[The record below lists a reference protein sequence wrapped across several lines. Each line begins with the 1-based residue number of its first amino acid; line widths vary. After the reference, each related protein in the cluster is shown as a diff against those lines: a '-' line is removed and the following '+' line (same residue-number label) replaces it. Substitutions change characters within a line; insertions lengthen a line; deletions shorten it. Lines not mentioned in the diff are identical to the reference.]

1 MGTHLHRLLERQH
14 VETPKTSHA
23 FSIRPKRDLET
34 SQPMSGSDL
43 DAIMDGHFKY
53 IFDVLSDGLFYMT
66 DPQHVFFYNP
76 AFYQQ
81 FGVDAGLQ
89 PIQQWLERIHPL
101 DRKSFETQLDEHLQ
115 GDECKKVAQYRVRKG
130 NGQYVWVAGEGIT
143 KIVNGQHF
151 MIGCHRDISD
161 AKLMETYVQQAAF
174 RDSASG
180 LSNAQK
186 LSVDIESLNLS
197 GNDHHSLIYIHLEDI
212 RAHLSVHGPQI
223 LRDLMGHLLSSL
235 DTLSDT
241 FVDVYR
247 IRSDDFAIL
256 VQGYYDSE
264 QIEQLGE
271 RILNTYFDSIQANGY
286 LWGNDIGIGI
296 LPNFDVQLSSEDLI
310 KIASQTSQFSRE
322 KQQNKL
328 AIYHKSTKQ
337 QVDRHFYI
345 ERELSRA
352 ISNNTL
358 SVRFQPII
366 DAKKCVIAS
375 FEALV
380 RWQDSEIG
388 PIFPDEFISVAEK
401 KGLIVE
407 LGYWVFNKACQFI
420 KRYQETHQN
429 QVRVNVNVSV
439 LQLLNSEFPE
449 QVKRIADEYGINTNQ
464 IVLELTETV
473 ILDGDKNAVS
483 QLHRLN
489 DFGFR
494 LSLDDFGA
502 GYTSL
507 NSFFELPLKQIK
519 VDKLM
524 AWKSLENRS
533 TFEYLRFVTQLC
545 HDNDVDVVIEGIENA
560 AMQRTF
566 TEMGANYLQGFWFA
580 KPLCLASASQV
591 TLI

>member
-1 MGTHLHRLLERQH
+1 MGTHLHSLLERQDE
-14 VETPKTSHA
+14 VLTNSHA
-23 FSIRPKRDLET
+23 FSIDPKPHLDT
-34 SQPMSGSDL
+34 STPLSGGEL
-43 DAIMDGHFKY
+43 DSLMNNHFKY
-53 IFDVLSDGLFYMT
+53 VIDVLNDGLFYMT
-66 DPQHVFFYNP
+66 DPHHVFFYNP

-81 FGVDAGLQ
+81 FGLETGVQ
-89 PIQQWLERIHPL
+89 PIKHWLDRIHPL
-101 DRKSFETQLDEHLQ
+101 DRQNFEAQIAEHIQ
-115 GDECKKVAQYRVRKG
+115 GEECKKITQYRVRKT
-130 NGQYVWVAGEGIT
+130 NGQYIWIAGEGIS
-143 KIVNGQHF
+143 KSLDGKRF
-151 MIGCHRDISD
+151 LIGCHRDISD
-161 AKLMETYVQQAAF
+161 KKLMDTYIQQAAF

-186 LSVDIESLNLS
+186 LAVDLEALKLAS
-197 GNDHHSLIYIHLEDI
+197 NDHHSLIYIHLEDI
-212 RAHLSVHGPQI
+212 RSYLSIHGPQI
-223 LRDLMGHLLSSL
+223 LRNLMGHLLSSL
-235 DTLSDT
+235 DALSDT
-241 FVDVYR
+241 FVDIYR
-247 IRSDDFAIL
+247 VRSDDFAIL
-256 VQGYYDSE
+256 VQGHYDSD
-264 QIEQLGE
+264 QIEQLGQ
-271 RILNTYFDSIQANGY
+271 RILTTYLDSIQANGY

-296 LPNFDVQLSSEDLI
+296 LPNFDIQLTSEELI

-322 KQQNKL
+322 KQQNQL
-328 AIYHKSTKQ
+328 AIYHHSTKQ
-337 QVDRHFYI
+337 KVDRHFYI

-352 ISNNTL
+352 ISDNTL

-366 DAKKCVIAS
+366 DAQKCVIAS

-380 RWQDSEIG
+380 RWHDSEIG

-407 LGYWVFNKACQFI
+407 LGYLVFNKACQFI
-420 KRYQETHQN
+420 KRYQETHQS

-439 LQLLNSEFPE
+439 LQLLNSQFPE
-449 QVKRIADEYGINTNQ
+449 QVKRIADEYGIETSQ

-483 QLHRLN
+483 QLHRL
-489 DFGFR
+489 DEFGFR

-524 AWKSLENRS
+524 AWKSLDNPS
-533 TFEYLRFVTQLC
+533 TFQYLRFITQLC
-545 HDNDVDVVIEGIENA
+545 HANNVDVVIEGIENA

-566 TEMGANYLQGFWFA
+566 TEMGANYLQGFWFS
-580 KPLCLASASQV
+580 KPLCLASASHV